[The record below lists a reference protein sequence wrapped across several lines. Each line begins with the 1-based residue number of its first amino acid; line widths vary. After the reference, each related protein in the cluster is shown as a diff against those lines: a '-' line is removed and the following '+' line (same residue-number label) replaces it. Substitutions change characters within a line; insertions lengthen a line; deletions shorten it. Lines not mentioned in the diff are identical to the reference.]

1 MIRITK
7 LTDYGIVLLSHIARD
22 AQMQV
27 HNVRDL
33 AAESHLP
40 LPTVS
45 KILKT
50 LARQGLLVSHRGVKG
65 GYHLARR
72 PEEISVAEII
82 SALDGPIAVTDCS
95 PNASGRCDLEN
106 LCCVRSNW
114 QRINLAVR
122 DTLEAI
128 SLADM
133 AHPLP
138 PTPGL
143 WGNRNK
149 RKKIE
154 VLELC
159 PR

>member
-7 LTDYGIVLLSHIARD
+7 LTDYGIVLLSRIARD
-22 AQMQV
+22 PQMQV
-27 HNVRDL
+27 HSVRDL
-33 AAESHLP
+33 AAEAHLP

-45 KILKT
+45 KILKI

-82 SALDGPIAVTDCS
+82 GALDGPIAVTDCS
-95 PNASGRCDLEN
+95 PRSSCRCDLEK

-133 AHPLP
+133 ARPLP
-138 PTPGL
+138 PGFGFVGKSHTQ
-143 WGNRNK
+143 
-149 RKKIE
+149 KKIE